1 MGKGKDKD
9 KMFGRK
15 KKNRKGL
22 YPTKKE
28 GKLKQEMLEGEDTLQ
43 TMKKGAKD
51 KNTILMKSGHRAGI
65 MRHMKGFAKYD
76 HDYKKTDARIARD
89 YAANAAYDDEH
100 GYKSEGKYEA
110 EEAVKAMMKKKGGMF
125 GNKTN
130 PRTGLVKGTKRN
142 ARKKS
147 RG

>member
-28 GKLKQEMLEGEDTLQ
+28 GTLKQEMLEGEDTLQ

-65 MRHMKGFAKYD
+65 MKHMKGFAKYD
-76 HDYKKTDARIARD
+76 HDYKMTGREYDEKEAYNKELSPKARLHYLENERHD
-89 YAANAAYDDEH
+89 
-100 GYKSEGKYEA
+100 SYE
-110 EEAVKAMMKKKGGMF
+110 KKGGMF

-142 ARKKS
+142 ARKRS